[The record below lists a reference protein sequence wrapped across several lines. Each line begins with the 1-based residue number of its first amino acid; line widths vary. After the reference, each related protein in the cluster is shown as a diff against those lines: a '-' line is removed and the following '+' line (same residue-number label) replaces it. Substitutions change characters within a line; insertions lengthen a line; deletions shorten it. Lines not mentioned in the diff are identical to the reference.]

1 MDAANSPAQGTIAEL
16 YNYIIKGGYV
26 AENPHSVFVIQ

>member
-26 AENPHSVFVIQ
+26 AEDPHPVLVTQ